1 MPTDPT
7 LSTRLESP
15 TADATVAPAPPPTM
29 RTRVLIC
36 DDSSFARKQMARAL
50 PADWPVEVTL
60 ATNGEEAL
68 RTIRAGQA
76 EFLFLDLNMPVM
88 DGYQVLEAIRRE
100 DLNTLVVVVSGDIQP
115 EAQQRVTRLGAL
127 AFIRKPVATADLEE
141 VLERY
146 GLREGRGEEAP
157 RVEVQVDAFD
167 GYREI
172 ANVAMGRAAD
182 MLARI
187 FGTFVLMPIPN
198 VAMIAPADLQ
208 AMVAEFYG
216 EEGLYPVCQG
226 FVGTGIAGEA
236 LLVFEQGGI
245 GEVARLMK
253 YQGKGEID
261 PHTARELL
269 MDIAS
274 ILIGAF
280 LTGLADQLDLGFT
293 QNTPTVLADPARVQ
307 ALLRRSTAR
316 WSSTLAIEM
325 GFAVEGHGVR
335 GKIVLV
341 FNDDSVAR
349 LSKVVDLACP

>member
-1 MPTDPT
+1 
-7 LSTRLESP
+7 
-15 TADATVAPAPPPTM
+15 M

-36 DDSSFARKQMARAL
+36 DDSSFARKQVARAL
-50 PADWPVEVTL
+50 PPDWPVDVTF
-60 ATNGEEAL
+60 ATDGQEAL
-68 RTIRAGQA
+68 RAVRTGQA

-100 DLNTLVVVVSGDIQP
+100 DLNTLVVVVSGDVQP
-115 EAQQRVTRLGAL
+115 EAQQRVARLGAL
-127 AFIRKPVATADLEE
+127 AFIRKPVATSDLER
-141 VLERY
+141 VLGQY
-146 GLREGRGEEAP
+146 GLRERRGEEARP
-157 RVEVQVDAFD
+157 VEVQVDTFD

-187 FGTFVLMPIPN
+187 FGTFVLMPIPS
-198 VAMIAPADLQ
+198 VATIAPADLRE
-208 AMVAEFYG
+208 MVEGFCSD
-216 EEGLYPVCQG
+216 EGLPPVCQG

-236 LLVFEQGGI
+236 LLAFQEGGI
-245 GEVARLMK
+245 GEVATLMK

-261 PHTARELL
+261 SRTARELL

-280 LTGLADQLDLGFT
+280 LTGLSDQLDVGFS
-293 QNTPTVLADPARVQ
+293 QNTPTVLADPVRVKD
-307 ALLRRSTAR
+307 LLRRSTAR

-325 GFAVEGHGVR
+325 GFAVEGHRVR

-349 LSKVVDLACP
+349 LSKVIALACS